1 MVRLPPFFALRALE
15 AAARHRSYTR
25 AGEEL
30 SVTHGAI
37 SQQIRRLESELGARL
52 FERRGGQMAPTP
64 EALRLAQEI
73 GRHIDGLTAA
83 VTAFAAAAERDPLVV
98 SIDSQFASRWLPP
111 RLPALLADPAGANL
125 ALRVD
130 DHVADFVT
138 DGVDVGI
145 RYGKGDWPSVEQRLL
160 FMETLAPVCSPAFLA
175 RHRIDVAADLL
186 AAPLIHHP
194 HRPWSLWFPRFDL
207 PTPPPSGMVF
217 DDSLMLLDAA
227 AWGLG
232 VALARDTVVAPDL
245 ASGRLVRPLD
255 DVAPSECGF
264 WVVWRRETRKSRRI
278 EALADWLA
286 LQAAQ
291 GARAFDGPRTI
302 RRDVTPSTVSAPA
315 GHG

>member
-73 GRHIDGLTAA
+73 GRHVDGLTAA

-98 SIDSQFASRWLPP
+98 SLHSQFASRWLPS

-125 ALRVD
+125 TLRVD

-138 DGVDVGI
+138 DGVDVAI
-145 RYGKGDWPSVEQRLL
+145 RYGKGDWSGVERRLL
-160 FMETLAPVCSPAFLA
+160 FMETLFPVCSPAFLS

-186 AAPLIHHP
+186 TAPLIHHS
-194 HRPWSLWFPRFDL
+194 HRPWSLWFSHLDL
-207 PTPPPSGMVF
+207 SAPSPSGVVF
-217 DDSLMLLDAA
+217 EDAGMLLDAA
-227 AWGLG
+227 AQGLG

-255 DVAPSECGF
+255 EMAPSECGF
-264 WVVWRRETRKSRRI
+264 WVVWRRETRKARRI

-286 LQAAQ
+286 FQAGQ
-291 GARAFDGPRTI
+291 SARAFDGPRTT
-302 RRDVTPSTVSAPA
+302 RQDVGPSTVRTAHSR
-315 GHG
+315 